1 MTTTTEPAITTGP
14 WIEVDGIAAS
24 DLPQEYITV
33 LIRTNGHSL
42 QTGYR
47 VNQYTLSDDDYT
59 HVFSHSIWCRTGDA
73 KQVHPVWI
81 AHVTNWT
88 HSLTPRGEA

>member
-33 LIRTNGHSL
+33 LIRTHRNSL

-47 VNQYTLSDDDYT
+47 VSLFNTDADGNRT
-59 HVFSHSIWCRTGDA
+59 FSHSIWCRTGDA
-73 KQVHPVWI
+73 AHVHPVWI

-88 HSLTPRGEA
+88 HSLPQRGDR